1 MTTFSYPLNYNRSKE
16 HQSVFIDGEELNGI
30 FYA

>member
-1 MTTFSYPLNYNRSKE
+1 MITFSYPLNYNRPKY
-16 HQSVFIDGEELNGI
+16 VFIDGEELNGI